1 MNTGNDPALEARVGI
16 KRPAAFLDRDGVL
29 NVDHGFVH
37 TIDRVTWVEGAIA
50 TIKLLNEL
58 GYLVFVVTNQSGIAR
73 GRYDE
78 AAVEALHRWMAGQMA
93 AAGAR
98 VDAFY
103 FCPHHPE
110 GVRDDLRLVCDCRKP
125 APGMLLR
132 AIAEWPVD
140 QSRSFL
146 IGDRSTDVEAAH
158 AAGIAGHLFTG
169 GNLLEKIR
177 NVISQPGLDEPIA
190 SIGSWTSA

>member
-1 MNTGNDPALEARVGI
+1 MNTGNDPVLEGSVGI
-16 KRPAAFLDRDGVL
+16 KRPAAFLDRDGVI

-37 TIDRVTWVEGAIA
+37 TIDRVEWVEGAISA
-50 TIKLLNEL
+50 VRLLNDL

-73 GRYDE
+73 GHYDE

-93 AAGAR
+93 AAEAR

-110 GVRDDLRLVCDCRKP
+110 AVRDDLRLVCDCRKP

-140 QSRSFL
+140 RSRSFL

-158 AAGIAGHLFTG
+158 AAGINGHLFEG
-169 GNLLEKIR
+169 GNLLEKVR
-177 NVISQPGLDEPIA
+177 DVISRPVGYERGNTPAIR
-190 SIGSWTSA
+190 

>member
-1 MNTGNDPALEARVGI
+1 MNTGNDPVLEARVGI
-16 KRPAAFLDRDGVL
+16 KRPTAFLDRDGVINL
-29 NVDHGFVH
+29 DHGFVH
-37 TIDRVTWVEGAIA
+37 TIDRVEWVEGAIA
-50 TIKLLNEL
+50 AIKLLNDL

-78 AAVEALHRWMAGQMA
+78 AAVEALHQWMAGQMA

-110 GVRDDLRLVCDCRKP
+110 GARDDLRFVCDCRKP

-140 QSRSFL
+140 RSRSFL
-146 IGDRSTDVEAAH
+146 IGDRFTDVEAAQ

-169 GNLLEKIR
+169 GNLLEKVR
-177 NVISQPGLDEPIA
+177 DVISRSGPGEPIA
-190 SIGSWTSA
+190 SIGFL

>member
-1 MNTGNDPALEARVGI
+1 MNAGALLESEKRLGSI
-16 KRPAAFLDRDGVL
+16 RPAAFLDRDGVI
-29 NVDHGFVH
+29 NVDHGYVH

-50 TIKLLNEL
+50 AIKLLNDL

-73 GRYDE
+73 GRYNE

-93 AAGAR
+93 VAGAR

-110 GVRDDLRLVCDCRKP
+110 AVREDLRLVCDCRKP

-140 QSRSFL
+140 RSESFL
-146 IGDRSTDVEAAH
+146 IGDRDTDVEAAQ
-158 AAGIAGHLFTG
+158 AAGIAGHLFDG
-169 GNLLEKIR
+169 GNLLEKVR
-177 NVISQPGLDEPIA
+177 DVISR
-190 SIGSWTSA
+190 SAGHEWGNTPAIR

>member
-1 MNTGNDPALEARVGI
+1 MNSGALLESEKRLGSI
-16 KRPAAFLDRDGVL
+16 RPAAFLDRDGVI
-29 NVDHGFVH
+29 NVDHGYVH

-50 TIKLLNEL
+50 AIKLLNDL

-73 GRYDE
+73 GRYNE

-93 AAGAR
+93 VAGAR
-98 VDAFY
+98 VDTFY

-110 GVRDDLRLVCDCRKP
+110 AVREDLRLVCDCRKP

-140 QSRSFL
+140 RSESFL
-146 IGDRSTDVEAAH
+146 IGDRDTDVEAAQ
-158 AAGIAGHLFTG
+158 AAGIAGHLFDG
-169 GNLLEKIR
+169 GNLLEKVR
-177 NVISQPGLDEPIA
+177 DVISR
-190 SIGSWTSA
+190 SAGHEWGNTPAIR